1 MSFAA
6 PSHQESSLVDSN
18 GAPSAP
24 AVVAHGASPSRARQ
38 RNNNFGFL
46 RLLFATLVIVAHS
59 PGILDGNTD
68 RELLTRAFGT
78 VSFGIVAVD
87 GFFLISGYLITK
99 SFLET
104 NSISLYFEKRGLR
117 ILPGYFVSFWLCILV
132 LAPFVGAEVN
142 VFSPSNILHFSLR
155 SFRLTSPAVPG
166 VFPGLPYANLNVPM
180 YTIAYEFRCYIMAA
194 AFGLLGMYQARNRSL
209 LIGLVVLAIVANALV
224 LFPDQR
230 YGIYKL
236 TGGMQ
241 GDVRFFGVFETG
253 ALYFLLKD
261 RINLTHIGAICA
273 AVILYFALFNR
284 YTAEPAFT
292 IFGGYLIF
300 WFAFKVRM
308 LFLSRYDNKIDLS
321 YGIYLYAWPIQ
332 STIALHFRTIDPW
345 LLTIISFVIACAF
358 AFVSWILIEKPA
370 LELVPVLARRDR
382 LAPKLR
388 FWYRPAAPPRRED
401 TRPAP

>member
-1 MSFAA
+1 MPFPA
-6 PSHQESSLVDSN
+6 PSHQESNLADSN

-24 AVVAHGASPSRARQ
+24 AVVARGASPSRARQ

-59 PGILDGNTD
+59 PEILDGNRD

-104 NSISLYFEKRGLR
+104 NSISLYFKKRCLR
-117 ILPGYFVSFWLCILV
+117 ILPGYFVSFWLCVLV
-132 LAPFVGAEVN
+132 LAPFVGAEIN
-142 VFSPSNILHFSLR
+142 VFSPSNILHYSLR

-166 VFPGLPYANLNVPM
+166 VFAGLPYANLNIPM
-180 YTIAYEFRCYIMAA
+180 WTIAYEFRCYIMAA

-209 LIGLVVLAIVANALV
+209 LIGLVVVAIIANALT
-224 LFPDQR
+224 LFPDYN

-241 GDVRFFGVFETG
+241 YDVRFFGVFETG

-261 RINLTHIGAICA
+261 RIALTNTGAICA
-273 AVILYFALFNR
+273 AMILYFALFNR
-284 YTAEPAFT
+284 YTAEAAFI

-300 WFAFKVRM
+300 WSAFKIRI
-308 LFLSRYDNKIDLS
+308 LFLSKYDNKIDLS

-332 STIALHFRTIDPW
+332 STIAFNFRTISPW
-345 LLTIISFVIACAF
+345 LLAIVSFVIACAF
-358 AFVSWILIEKPA
+358 AFVSWMLIERPA
-370 LELVPVLARRDR
+370 LELVPVLARWDR
-382 LAPKLR
+382 LAPRLR
-388 FWYRPAAPPRRED
+388 LWYRPAAAPPRED